1 MVTMAIVSMAFMTL
15 NRLAASFSA
24 FLPHTLLHPQA
35 SEYRQAS
42 AHGVPSV
49 WPTLDFLPYLG
60 NSYSP
65 FKDK

>member
-1 MVTMAIVSMAFMTL
+1 MAIVSMAFMTL

-24 FLPHTLLHPQA
+24 FLPRTLLHPQA

-49 WPTLDFLPYLG
+49 WPTLDFLPYLE